1 MQEPNIAITPN
12 KKNLNSQETKHLLFF
27 SEYCKHSIELLGN
40 LKQKNQLESIELIC
54 IDSRY
59 TKDNITHINVSE
71 TKTMTL
77 PPMINCV
84 PTLCILPN
92 YEILQGSKIMEY
104 YTPMSKNIEEAREEI
119 NAEPNAFSLGSETN
133 GSFGVSSYNFSLWDT
148 GSDELSA
155 QGDGGMRQMYTY
167 ASANNY
173 GSENEINTPAEEA
186 SSNKTSL
193 DMEQI
198 QQKRNNEI

>member
-12 KKNLNSQETKHLLFF
+12 KKNLNTRETKHLLFF
-27 SEYCKHSIELLGN
+27 SEYCKHSRELLSN
-40 LKQKNQLESIELIC
+40 LKQKNHLESIELIC

-59 TKDNITHINVSE
+59 TKDNITYININE
-71 TKTMTL
+71 TNTMAL

-104 YTPMSKNIEEAREEI
+104 YAPMSKNIEEARETI
-119 NAEPNAFSLGSETN
+119 NSEPNAFSLDSETN
-133 GSFGVSSYNFSLWDT
+133 GSFGVSSDNFSFWDT
-148 GSDELSA
+148 GSDELAA

-167 ASANNY
+167 ASVNNF
-173 GSENEINTPAEEA
+173 GSENEIHTPAEEA
-186 SSNKTSL
+186 SSNKMTMDL
-193 DMEQI
+193 DQI

>member
-1 MQEPNIAITPN
+1 MQETNIAITPN

-27 SEYCKHSIELLGN
+27 SEYCKHSIELLSS

-59 TKDNITHINVSE
+59 AKDNITYINVSD

-133 GSFGVSSYNFSLWDT
+133 GSFGVSSDNFSFWDT

-167 ASANNY
+167 SPANNY
-173 GSENEINTPAEEA
+173 GSENEINTPAEEV
-186 SSNKTSL
+186 SSNTTSL